1 MNLLRDRI
9 LLTLTALIAV
19 VAVTGA
25 IGAVKQVDSTFSG
38 FLVLENGV
46 VPSVGLSIWP
56 ATADGEIYQQRVVS
70 YDGIAFESADAMR
83 AYAAAMPVGTPVDYV
98 FEGASVRDARSVA
111 IRRFGWSDF
120 TLLYGLYLL
129 NGTLLAA
136 AAVFCC
142 ARRKHGNGAAAAT
155 PLMAIGA
162 LWALSALDLYG
173 PYRMFRLHALLEC
186 LLFAAALHMT
196 LGYPTR
202 ARIAQEYR
210 WLIPSLYGAAGVL
223 AGANQLGI
231 MDPTLYTATHLL
243 AVSAFG
249 LALLGLV
256 VGELHRMRSWAT
268 LRPRLEVASIAAG
281 GLVALSLPVVLS
293 AMEALTGGRSPQN
306 AMALTAFV
314 FPLSV
319 AYAVT
324 RSDSPERRRPHVRW

>member
-1 MNLLRDRI
+1 MKILRDK
-9 LLTLTALIAV
+9 LLLALTVLIATVALTGV
-19 VAVTGA
+19 V
-25 IGAVKQVDSTFSG
+25 GAVKQVGPAFSG

-56 ATADGEIYQQRVVS
+56 ATADGEIYQTRVVR
-70 YDGIAFESADAMR
+70 YDGIAFESADALR
-83 AYAAAMPVGTPVDYV
+83 AYAAARPVGTPVEYV
-98 FEGASVRDARSVA
+98 FESPAGNTTRVIES
-111 IRRFGWSDF
+111 RRFEWSDF

-136 AAVFCC
+136 AAIFCC
-142 ARRKHGNGAAAAT
+142 TRRARANGAAAAI

-162 LWALSALDLYG
+162 VWALSALDLYG
-173 PYRMFRLHALLEC
+173 PYRMFRLHALCEC
-186 LLFAAALHMT
+186 MLFAAALHMT

-202 ARIAQEYR
+202 ARIADEFR

-223 AGANQLGI
+223 ALSNQFGL
-231 MDPTLYTATHLL
+231 MDPTIYTATHLL

-249 LALLGLV
+249 IGLLGLV
-256 VGELHRMRSWAT
+256 VGEFHRMRSWTT

-293 AMEALTGGRSPQN
+293 AMEMLTGGRSPQN

-324 RSDSPERRRPHVRW
+324 RDETSARTLPLQVR